1 MKYRITRS
9 LGWEADSTR
18 EEANSRFRAL
28 CIEYVLALG
37 EELYRGYSAAATLS
51 VSQYFDVLTRY
62 FSALA
67 IFQKVGAYGTK

>member
-1 MKYRITRS
+1 MLTQ
-9 LGWEADSTR
+9 G
-18 EEANSRFRAL
+18 FRAL

-37 EELYRGYSAAATLS
+37 EELYRGHSAAATLS
-51 VSQYFDVLTRY
+51 VFQYFDMITRY